1 MTLKDDFQAFPDTSG
16 TPAGHSMGPIET
28 TQPHRLEPGNGSP
41 IERTENTMNM
51 KKIGIA
57 TLFAALSLGAL
68 SAQAQDSVSTHSYMY
83 GEHLDIARALS
94 TEVDATPT
102 CGLVNTHLNYVD
114 SHGQKQTL
122 NYRTIAQDC
131 AGDN

>member
-1 MTLKDDFQAFPDTSG
+1 
-16 TPAGHSMGPIET
+16 
-28 TQPHRLEPGNGSP
+28 
-41 IERTENTMNM
+41 
-51 KKIGIA
+51 
-57 TLFAALSLGAL
+57 
-68 SAQAQDSVSTHSYMY
+68 MY

-102 CGLVNTHLNYVD
+102 CGVVGTHLNYVD

-122 NYRTIAQDC
+122 NYRTIAQGC

>member
-1 MTLKDDFQAFPDTSG
+1 
-16 TPAGHSMGPIET
+16 
-28 TQPHRLEPGNGSP
+28 
-41 IERTENTMNM
+41 MNL

-57 TLFAALSLGAL
+57 SLFAALNLGAL
-68 SAQAQDSVSTHSYMY
+68 SAQAQDSVSAHSYRY
-83 GEHLDIARALS
+83 GDHLDIARALS

-131 AGDN
+131 ARDN